1 MKSIFTRKERADLID
16 FTNLPTVEK
25 GAHPRLFNGE
35 AAEAGKEAAVGRMV
49 IGYSDFCNRVSA
61 WHPVFLRLGLA
72 IKNFFQIFQKNKFA
86 FGP

>member
-35 AAEAGKEAAVGRMV
+35 AVGAGKGTAAVHAV
-49 IGYSDFCNRVSA
+49 IE
-61 WHPVFLRLGLA
+61 
-72 IKNFFQIFQKNKFA
+72 
-86 FGP
+86 